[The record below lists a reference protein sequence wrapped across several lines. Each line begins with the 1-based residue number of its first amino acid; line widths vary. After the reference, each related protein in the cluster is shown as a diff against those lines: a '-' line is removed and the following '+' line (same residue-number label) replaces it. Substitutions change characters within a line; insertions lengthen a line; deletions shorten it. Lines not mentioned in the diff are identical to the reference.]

1 MNEREKGF
9 LLLSSRLG
17 DPERKPL
24 TAFQLRE
31 LARFVRAWN
40 RSETDRELSPEDL
53 VGAGLNR
60 VFSER
65 IVSLLSDELQMDA
78 YLSRGMQWDCCP
90 MTRVSPDYPL
100 LLRKRMGLDSPGCLW
115 IKGNESLLSAPAVSL
130 VGSRDLLPKNRVFAE
145 TVGMQAARQGYVLVS
160 GNARGADQAAQN
172 ACLRAGGSV
181 ISVIADCLA
190 EKRFHPSVLYLSDE
204 GFDEPFSAQRALHR
218 NHIIHSLGRIV
229 FVAQCTYGKGG
240 TWDGTVQNLRHGR
253 SKVFCFR
260 DGSPAVRELE
270 QMGAIPITL
279 EQLSDFPSLM
289 AMNTNLFGI

>member
-31 LARFVRAWN
+31 LARFVRAWD
-40 RSETDRELSPEDL
+40 SPTDTRELTADDL
-53 VGAGLNR
+53 ARAGLSR
-60 VFSER
+60 VFAEK

-78 YLSRGMQWDCCP
+78 YLSRGLQWDCRP
-90 MTRVSPDYPL
+90 MARVNPDYPL
-100 LLRKRMGLDSPGCLW
+100 LLRKRLGLDSPGCLW
-115 IKGNESLLSAPAVSL
+115 IKGNESLLPAPAVAL
-130 VGSRDLLPKNRVFAE
+130 VGSRDLFPENRVFAE

-190 EKRFHPSVLYLSDE
+190 EKRSHPSVLYLSDE